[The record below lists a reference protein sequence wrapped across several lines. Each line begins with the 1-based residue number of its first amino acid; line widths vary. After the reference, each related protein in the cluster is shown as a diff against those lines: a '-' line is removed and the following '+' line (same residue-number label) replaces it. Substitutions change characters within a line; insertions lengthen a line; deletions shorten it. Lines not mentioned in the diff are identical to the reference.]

1 MSTKGLLVHSFY
13 SLNLC
18 NWRVYELAQPCP
30 AQENSITAG
39 ILELTSLELVACTS

>member
-18 NWRVYELAQPCP
+18 NWRVYELAQP
-30 AQENSITAG
+30 QENSITAG